1 MIICIVREANM
12 FMVVVVVL
20 TNVKIC
26 EFMSVWQI
34 FFVTDKQQERHNFA
48 YLTVNICTLALFA
61 RRVLRFS
68 LACVFDKVQADF
80 QIFLD
85 DMKKESVI
93 EKQHSATDWVSSLLG
108 TTSSNG
114 KLQ

>member
-1 MIICIVREANM
+1 MLKFVNSCQCDR
-12 FMVVVVVL
+12 
-20 TNVKIC
+20 
-26 EFMSVWQI
+26 
-34 FFVTDKQQERHNFA
+34 FFFLSHKQQERHNFA

-68 LACVFDKVQADF
+68 LACVFDKVQADL

-85 DMKKESVI
+85 DMEKESVI

-108 TTSSNG
+108 TTNSNG